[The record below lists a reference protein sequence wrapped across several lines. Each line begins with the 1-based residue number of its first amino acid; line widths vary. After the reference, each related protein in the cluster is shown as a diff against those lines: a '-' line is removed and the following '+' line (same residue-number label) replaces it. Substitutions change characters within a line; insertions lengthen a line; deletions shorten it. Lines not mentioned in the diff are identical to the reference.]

1 MVDLHA
7 GDHHQLARLREED
20 SANMQTPRWAFD
32 EEAMAWANQTLAE
45 SDVSDLLV
53 IDELGPLEFF
63 QNKGLT
69 AGMAKL
75 DVGDYKVAAVVI
87 RSALLPQALQRWPNA
102 IIVNGSAKTLS

>member
-1 MVDLHA
+1 M
-7 GDHHQLARLREED
+7 
-20 SANMQTPRWAFD
+20 
-32 EEAMAWANQTLAE
+32 
-45 SDVSDLLV
+45 

-75 DVGDYKVAAVVI
+75 DAGDYKVAAVVI

-102 IIVNGSAKTLS
+102 IIVNGSAKPLS